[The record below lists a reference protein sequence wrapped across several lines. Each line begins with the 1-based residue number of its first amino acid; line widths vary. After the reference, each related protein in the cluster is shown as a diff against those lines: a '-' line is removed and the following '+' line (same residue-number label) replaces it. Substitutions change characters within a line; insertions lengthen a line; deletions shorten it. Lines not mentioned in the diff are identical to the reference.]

1 MSGRLGEQSRLR
13 TARRVF
19 GLIPV
24 LVFLL
29 TFILFVQ
36 RFNTADAQNNTP
48 VPMYLFTD
56 VLLRALAASLA
67 SIVLCIGAYNFYRYL
82 LERSPGL

>member
-1 MSGRLGEQSRLR
+1 MRAKAGEQNRLQA
-13 TARRVF
+13 ARRIF

-36 RFNTADAQNNTP
+36 RLNSAATQNAP
-48 VPMYLFTD
+48 IPMYLVTD
-56 VLLRALAASLA
+56 VLLRAVAASLA
-67 SIVLCIGAYNFYRYL
+67 AAVLCIGAYNFYRYL

>member
-19 GLIPV
+19 GLIPM

-36 RFNTADAQNNTP
+36 RFNTADAQNTP